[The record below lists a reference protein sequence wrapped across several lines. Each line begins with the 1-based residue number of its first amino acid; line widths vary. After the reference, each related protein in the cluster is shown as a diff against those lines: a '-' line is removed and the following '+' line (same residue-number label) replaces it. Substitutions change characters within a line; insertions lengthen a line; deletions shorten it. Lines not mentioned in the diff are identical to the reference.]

1 MRIPSLKSWLIFGAG
16 FASCIVCLVPLMFG
30 AYHILL
36 KPLLQMASSP
46 PEFFTPQPAAFDIAA
61 VGSGSTPLHFQDL
74 RGRVVMLNIWAT
86 WCAPCMAELPSLG
99 TLAAHYSADK
109 DVAVICLSAE
119 PAGSVFKSRGAQES
133 HAPIYSL
140 TSPQLPSVYKS
151 VAIPATFMI
160 DRQGNIVAKRIGEV
174 DWSAPAVIAYID
186 SLRQRPK
193 TALEPT
199 PTAP

>member
-36 KPLLQMASSP
+36 KPLLQETSP
-46 PEFFTPQPAAFDIAA
+46 PEFFTPQAAAFDIAA
-61 VGSGSTPLHFQDL
+61 VGSNSTTLHFQDL
-74 RGRVVMLNIWAT
+74 RGRVVVLNIWAT

-99 TLAAHYSADK
+99 RLAAHYSADK
-109 DVAVICLSAE
+109 EVAVICLSAE
-119 PAGSVFKSRGAQES
+119 PAASVLKSRGAQES

-140 TSPQLPSVYKS
+140 TSPQLPSVYKCI
-151 VAIPATFMI
+151 AIPATFVI

-186 SLRQRPK
+186 SLRQRPN
-193 TALEPT
+193 TVLEPM